1 MKRWLILGALL
12 AVLANFPALAA
23 AVLGVL
29 GALAVTAATQPAV
42 LGFAAGLLLRPRL
55 TRTIR
60 STQ

>member
-1 MKRWLILGALL
+1 MKRWLILGALT
-12 AVLANFPALAA
+12 AVLVHFPALAA

-29 GALAVTAATQPAV
+29 GALAVTAAAQPVV

-55 TRTIR
+55 SRTIR